1 MGTVPG
7 WDRKDRSRSNSRMK
21 TTQEPTLGSELQVA
35 ALAQLGT
42 ILGLLGRSETWPGHS
57 CGLNEAEYEELNHAI
72 AVAHQQN
79 NWFTET
85 NVRNALGAWA
95 VALSDTALRAWL
107 NTYTDLVKPQK
118 RQLTVGLVLAGN
130 LPLVGWHDVLCVL
143 LSGHKAKIKSSSQDH
158 VLLPALIT
166 ALDRL
171 LPGSADLLEVTQGK
185 LDKID
190 AVIATGSNNTSR
202 YFEYYFKHIPRIVRK
217 SRTSV
222 AILDGTETPEELTGL
237 GEDVFRYFGMGCRNV
252 SKLYFPLDYDL
263 DRVFNAIFPWKDIV
277 NHNKYANNYDYQ
289 RALWMLDQ
297 VAILE
302 NGFVLLKEDTALASP
317 MGAIYYERYQDLSKV
332 EEQIAEQADQIQCV
346 VGHGHVPFGQSQFP
360 ALNDYAD
367 GVDTMEFLLG
377 LQ

>member
-1 MGTVPG
+1 M
-7 WDRKDRSRSNSRMK
+7 
-21 TTQEPTLGSELQVA
+21 GSEQQVA

-42 ILGLLGRSETWPGHS
+42 ILGLLGRSENWPGHS
-57 CGLNEAEYEELNHAI
+57 CGLNEAEYEELNRAI
-72 AVAHQQN
+72 ALAHQQN

-85 NVRNALGAWA
+85 NVRHALGAWA
-95 VALSDTALRAWL
+95 VALSGPALRDWL
-107 NTYTDLVKPQK
+107 NNYPDLGRPQK
-118 RQLTVGLVLAGN
+118 RQCTVGLVLAGN

-143 LSGHKAKIKSSSQDH
+143 LSGYKAKIKCSSQDQ

-171 LPGSADLLEVTQGK
+171 LPGSADVLEVPQGK

-222 AILDGTETPEELTGL
+222 AILDGKETTEELTAL
-237 GEDVFRYFGMGCRNV
+237 GEDIFRYFGMGCRNV
-252 SKLYFPLDYDL
+252 SKLYLPSDYDL

-317 MGAIYYERYQDLSKV
+317 IGAIYYEHYQDLSTV
-332 EEQIAEQADQIQCV
+332 EEQIAEQVDQIQCV

-367 GVDTMEFLLG
+367 GADTMEFLLD
-377 LQ
+377 LK